1 MYGIDS
7 SVQDQLNY
15 WQNRCMNVER
25 KVLNQINQESA
36 LKSSGGVYT
45 NLLEE
50 VRSIKRGL
58 YETDLK
64 WNGRFTALSEE
75 VFGGQQYDRRNNAI
89 IEGYKYLPNMSNLEF
104 ILATV
109 RELNYLF
116 PSLKNSIRP
125 HHIDDAHPLPTKSGM
140 PKKVII
146 KFANR
151 WVKTAIIKCSA
162 DLKGSGLSVTEHIT
176 PYTSQLLKAASD
188 VVGAKNTSVYNTTVF
203 AEHGGFR
210 YPIKNTK
217 DLKALTEKVKAKTT
231 SPSKD
236 TAPVNTPSNDER
248 NSSPSSPLTN
258 SNTVPLGTG
267 RQVSSSS
274 SAEAALSPDADASS
288 QVVDLTADAATNE
301 ADHGLSNHSAVDTVL
316 PIQSKLV
323 QMSNHSAVNTGP
335 TTNYDY
341 IFADIYDTLRFA
353 RNDEYPL
360 RGKRSRNGRGH
371 FRNNSKRTLN
381 YPK

>member
-116 PSLKNSIRP
+116 PSLKNSIGP

-140 PKKVII
+140 PKK
-146 KFANR
+146 
-151 WVKTAIIKCSA
+151 
-162 DLKGSGLSVTEHIT
+162 
-176 PYTSQLLKAASD
+176 SD
-188 VVGAKNTSVYNTTVF
+188 
-203 AEHGGFR
+203 H
-210 YPIKNTK
+210 
-217 DLKALTEKVKAKTT
+217 
-231 SPSKD
+231 
-236 TAPVNTPSNDER
+236 
-248 NSSPSSPLTN
+248 
-258 SNTVPLGTG
+258 
-267 RQVSSSS
+267 
-274 SAEAALSPDADASS
+274 
-288 QVVDLTADAATNE
+288 
-301 ADHGLSNHSAVDTVL
+301 
-316 PIQSKLV
+316 
-323 QMSNHSAVNTGP
+323 
-335 TTNYDY
+335 
-341 IFADIYDTLRFA
+341 
-353 RNDEYPL
+353 
-360 RGKRSRNGRGH
+360 
-371 FRNNSKRTLN
+371 
-381 YPK
+381 